1 VAAVFG
7 PAAPKFIDFLA
18 STFTLQKEDVMKV
31 SALSFEKTLQTEVS
45 KLHVEM
51 GELRSETRTA
61 IAEVRTEIADLR
73 SETRTAIAEVRT
85 EIADLR
91 SETGTAIAEVR
102 TEIADLRSETRTA
115 IAGLRTETA
124 ELRSEM
130 VAMKAELKSEFKSDI
145 AILHRDNVVMTRWM
159 LVAVLGGATLFPI
172 VDKILNR
179 LF

>member
-1 VAAVFG
+1 MSNLIHLPDEVAAVFG

-73 SETRTAIAEVRT
+73 SETRTAIA
-85 EIADLR
+85 
-91 SETGTAIAEVR
+91 
-102 TEIADLRSETRTA
+102 
-115 IAGLRTETA
+115 GLRTETA

-130 VAMKAELKSEFKSDI
+130 VAMNAELKSEFKSDI

>member
-1 VAAVFG
+1 MSNLIHLPDEVAAVFG

-45 KLHVEM
+45 KLDVEM
-51 GELRSETRTA
+51 GGLRSETRTA
-61 IAEVRTEIADLR
+61 IAGL
-73 SETRTAIAEVRT
+73 
-85 EIADLR
+85 
-91 SETGTAIAEVR
+91 R

-124 ELRSEM
+124 GLRSEM

-172 VDKILNR
+172 VDKIVNR

>member
-1 VAAVFG
+1 MSNLIHLPDEVAAVFG

-73 SETRTAIAEVRT
+73 SETKTAIAEVRT
-85 EIADLR
+85 EIAN
-91 SETGTAIAEVR
+91 
-102 TEIADLRSETRTA
+102 LRSETRTA

>member
-1 VAAVFG
+1 
-7 PAAPKFIDFLA
+7 
-18 STFTLQKEDVMKV
+18 MKV

-45 KLHVEM
+45 KLHV
-51 GELRSETRTA
+51 
-61 IAEVRTEIADLR
+61 
-73 SETRTAIAEVRT
+73 
-85 EIADLR
+85 
-91 SETGTAIAEVR
+91 
-102 TEIADLRSETRTA
+102 
-115 IAGLRTETA
+115 ETA